1 MAQTTSRYFTLDLE
15 DHRPRPDW
23 PKRYPDITRKL
34 LDFLDERRIEA
45 TVFVLGRVAREEPAL
60 IAEIARRG
68 HEIGFHSFAHRHLT
82 RESPQALATE
92 LTENKAYLE
101 DLTGRSVI
109 GYRAPAFSLTRDSL
123 WATELIRDAGFAYS
137 SSVLPAAS
145 PLFGFP
151 GAPRQPFQWPHGL
164 LEIPAPV
171 ACIGP
176 LEFPF
181 LGGFYLRYLPTPVIH
196 YCLAHGPP
204 NQAYWLYCHPHD
216 FDYEESFYRIAGTSF
231 LTSALLWF
239 NRKNT
244 FRKLA
249 RVIDGEQGAH
259 QYRSFAA
266 ALAAGEFASATPFAP

>member
-1 MAQTTSRYFTLDLE
+1 MAATTSRYFTFDLE
-15 DHRPRPDW
+15 DHRPRPEW

-34 LDFLDERRIEA
+34 LDFLDARRITA
-45 TVFVLGRVAREEPAL
+45 TVFVLGRLAREEPAL

-82 RESPQALATE
+82 RESPATLAKE
-92 LTENKAYLE
+92 LSEYRACLE
-101 DLTGRSVI
+101 DLVGQPVL
-109 GYRAPAFSLTRDSL
+109 GYRAPAFSLTRDSV

-151 GAPRQPFQWPHGL
+151 GAPRQPFLWPNGL

-171 ACIGP
+171 ARLGP

-181 LGGFYLRYLPTPVIH
+181 LGGFYLRYLPSWFIRR
-196 YCLAHGPP
+196 CLRQGQPD
-204 NQAYWLYCHPHD
+204 QCYWLYCHPHD
-216 FDYEESFYRIAGTSF
+216 FDDEEPFYRIEGTSL

-239 NRKNT
+239 NRANS

-249 RVIDGEQGAH
+249 HVIDGDPDECR
-259 QYRSFAA
+259 YRTFAA
-266 ALAAGEFASATPFAP
+266 ARAAGEFDQAAPFVP

>member
-1 MAQTTSRYFTLDLE
+1 MAPTTSRYFTFDLE

-34 LDFLDERRIEA
+34 LDFLDARRILA
-45 TVFVLGRVAREEPAL
+45 TVFVLGRVAQEEPAL

-82 RESPQALATE
+82 RESPAALATE
-92 LTENKAYLE
+92 LRDNKAHLE
-101 DLTGRSVI
+101 DLSGQSVI

-151 GAPRQPFQWPHGL
+151 DAPRHPFLWPNGL

-171 ACIGP
+171 ARIGP

-181 LGGFYLRYLPTPVIH
+181 LGGFYLRYLPIPVIR
-196 YCLAHGPP
+196 YCLARGAPE
-204 NQAYWLYCHPHD
+204 QIYWFYCHPHD
-216 FDYEESFYRIAGTSF
+216 FDHEEAFYRIEGTTL

-239 NRKNT
+239 NRANS

-249 RVIDGEQGAH
+249 RVIDRDHAACR
-259 QYRSFAA
+259 YRTFAA
-266 ALAAGEFASATPFAP
+266 ARAAGEFDCATPFAP

>member
-1 MAQTTSRYFTLDLE
+1 MARTTSRYFTLDLE

-23 PKRYPDITRKL
+23 PKRYPEITRKL
-34 LDFLDERRIEA
+34 LDFLDERRIKA

-60 IAEIARRG
+60 ITEIARRG

-82 RESPQALATE
+82 RESPQALAVE
-92 LTENKAYLE
+92 LRDNKAHFE
-101 DLTGRSVI
+101 DLIGQAVL

-123 WATELIRDAGFAYS
+123 WATEVIRDAGFAYS
-137 SSVLPAAS
+137 SSVLPAPS

-151 GAPRQPFQWPHGL
+151 GAPRQPFLWPNGL
-164 LEIPAPV
+164 LEIPAPT
-171 ACIGP
+171 ARLGP

-181 LGGFYLRYLPTPVIH
+181 LGGFYLRYLPIPIIRR
-196 YCLAHGPP
+196 CLAHGSP

-216 FDYEESFYRIAGTSF
+216 FDHEEPFYRIEGTSF

-244 FRKLA
+244 FRTLA
-249 RVIDGEQGAH
+249 RVIDGDHGERG
-259 QYRSFAA
+259 YRSFAA
-266 ALAAGEFASATPFAP
+266 ALAAGEFTNAPSFAP